1 MRVLPKSPSPP
12 QFSYDR
18 ESFMIVIAV
27 DPHKSSHTALAVDPA
42 GRELGQLRV
51 EARAHRR
58 LLRWARPW
66 PERRW
71 AVEGARGLGH
81 GLSQWL
87 LTEGESVV
95 DVPARLVARVRLL
108 SAGGKSDPADARAIA
123 LAAQPL
129 TALRAVRAE
138 DDTAV
143 LRLRSDRR
151 DELTQE
157 RTRVV
162 NRLHRLLREL
172 RPGRGPSR
180 LSADRAQALL
190 RRLRPTGA
198 ADRER
203 LRMARE
209 LVREVRVLDRNL
221 VANGRRLEA
230 ALRVQGSA
238 LTRIPGVGVILA
250 AKIVGRSGA
259 VSRFPSRAHYAS
271 YTGTAPLEVSSGE
284 IQRHRLSRGGDRQ
297 LNRALHIVALT
308 QAHAGHRR
316 PRLLPSQTR
325 RWQESKRGVALPQ
338 TPTLGR
344 RLPMHGGRCS
354 HLRYRGRLT
363 QRLRPTGSGH
373 PFAASLDVSRAIVP
387 PMVARQR
394 LLKVESKS
402 TTGYVTA
409 GY

>member
-1 MRVLPKSPSPP
+1 
-12 QFSYDR
+12 
-18 ESFMIVIAV
+18 MILIAV
-27 DPHKSSHTALAVDPA
+27 DPHKSSHTALAVDPG

-51 EARAHRR
+51 DARERR
-58 LLRWARPW
+58 GLLRWARQW

-87 LTEGESVV
+87 LAEGESVV

-108 SAGGKSDPADARAIA
+108 SGGGKSDPADARAIA

-143 LRLRSDRR
+143 LRLLSDRR

-172 RPGRGPSR
+172 RPGGAPPR

-190 RRLRPTGA
+190 RRLCPAGA

-209 LVREVRVLDRNL
+209 LVREVRTLDRRL
-221 VANGRRLEA
+221 VENRGRLET
-230 ALRVQGSA
+230 ALRAQGSA

-250 AKIVGRSGA
+250 AKLLGRSGA

-284 IQRHRLSRGGDRQ
+284 VQRHRLSRGGDRQ
-297 LNRALHIVALT
+297 LNRALHIAALT
-308 QAHAGHRR
+308 QARMPGTEGHRYF
-316 PRLLPSQTR
+316 R
-325 RWQESKRGVALPQ
+325 RKLAAGKSRNEALRC
-338 TPTLGR
+338 LKR
-344 RLPMHGGRCS
+344 RLS
-354 HLRYRGRLT
+354 DVVYRR
-363 QRLRPTGSGH
+363 
-373 PFAASLDVSRAIVP
+373 
-387 PMVARQR
+387 MVADA
-394 LLKVESKS
+394 
-402 TTGYVTA
+402 TA
-409 GY
+409 CAAAVA

>member
-1 MRVLPKSPSPP
+1 
-12 QFSYDR
+12 
-18 ESFMIVIAV
+18 MILIAV

-58 LLRWARPW
+58 LLRWARQW

-108 SAGGKSDPADARAIA
+108 SGGGKSDPADARAIA

-143 LRLRSDRR
+143 LRLLSDRR

-172 RPGRGPSR
+172 RPGGGPSR

-230 ALRVQGSA
+230 TLRVQGSA

-259 VSRFPSRAHYAS
+259 VSRFPSRA
-271 YTGTAPLEVSSGE
+271 L
-284 IQRHRLSRGGDRQ
+284 RQ
-297 LNRALHIVALT
+297 L
-308 QAHAGHRR
+308 
-316 PRLLPSQTR
+316 
-325 RWQESKRGVALPQ
+325 
-338 TPTLGR
+338 
-344 RLPMHGGRCS
+344 HGDG
-354 HLRYRGRLT
+354 
-363 QRLRPTGSGH
+363 
-373 PFAASLDVSRAIVP
+373 AA
-387 PMVARQR
+387 
-394 LLKVESKS
+394 
-402 TTGYVTA
+402 
-409 GY
+409 

>member
-1 MRVLPKSPSPP
+1 
-12 QFSYDR
+12 
-18 ESFMIVIAV
+18 MILIAV

-42 GRELGQLRV
+42 GRELDQLRV

-58 LLRWARPW
+58 LLRWARQW

-95 DVPARLVARVRLL
+95 DVPA
-108 SAGGKSDPADARAIA
+108 
-123 LAAQPL
+123 
-129 TALRAVRAE
+129 
-138 DDTAV
+138 V
-143 LRLRSDRR
+143 LRLLSDRR

-172 RPGRGPSR
+172 RPGGGPSR

-284 IQRHRLSRGGDRQ
+284 
-297 LNRALHIVALT
+297 V
-308 QAHAGHRR
+308 
-316 PRLLPSQTR
+316 
-325 RWQESKRGVALPQ
+325 
-338 TPTLGR
+338 
-344 RLPMHGGRCS
+344 
-354 HLRYRGRLT
+354 
-363 QRLRPTGSGH
+363 
-373 PFAASLDVSRAIVP
+373 
-387 PMVARQR
+387 
-394 LLKVESKS
+394 
-402 TTGYVTA
+402 
-409 GY
+409 